1 MAFVMSALTTAM
13 PTVGVRG
20 NVRVAPKAPAQAVSL
35 VGSMNGSVSLGRE
48 GECPEALIPRP
59 ERRGGGEHARLRA
72 PDERV
77 ARFDAACGIGRVVV
91 WRVQAV
97 ALARRPPSPR
107 LSGAFFQGFRVLGS
121 PRFFLKWLRLGPTGR
136 ASERGA
142 GVNPLV
148 APRARAVDRPMGF
161 EPWNPD
167 FPPNHTRPRSTRR
180 FDASATSPR
189 PPPLSIFFLSGPS
202 P

>member
-59 ERRGGGEHARLRA
+59 ERRGGGEDARLHA
-72 PDERV
+72 PNERV
-77 ARFDAACGIGRVVV
+77 KRFDAACGIGRVVV

-107 LSGAFFQGFRVLGS
+107 LSGGFFFRVSGFWGS
-121 PRFFLKWLRLGPTGR
+121 PRFFKWLRLGRWDARRSG
-136 ASERGA
+136 ERG
-142 GVNPLV
+142 
-148 APRARAVDRPMGF
+148 
-161 EPWNPD
+161 
-167 FPPNHTRPRSTRR
+167 
-180 FDASATSPR
+180 
-189 PPPLSIFFLSGPS
+189 
-202 P
+202 

>member
-1 MAFVMSALTTAM
+1 M

-59 ERRGGGEHARLRA
+59 ERRGGGEDARLHA
-72 PDERV
+72 PNERV
-77 ARFDAACGIGRVVV
+77 KRFDAACGIGRVVV

-107 LSGAFFQGFRVLGS
+107 LSGGFFFRVSGFWGS
-121 PRFFLKWLRLGPTGR
+121 PRFFKWLRLGPMGR

-142 GVNPLV
+142 GVNPRD
-148 APRARAVDRPMGF
+148 APRARAVDRPMDF

-167 FPPNHTRPRSTRR
+167 FPNRARPRSTRR
-180 FDASATSPR
+180 FDPSATSPR
-189 PPPLSIFFLSGPS
+189 PHPLSIFFLSGPS
-202 P
+202 PRPVN

>member
-1 MAFVMSALTTAM
+1 MAFFMSALTTAM

-59 ERRGGGEHARLRA
+59 ERRGGGEDARLHA
-72 PDERV
+72 PNERV
-77 ARFDAACGIGRVVV
+77 KRFDAACGIGRVVV

-107 LSGAFFQGFRVLGS
+107 LSGGFFSGFQGF
-121 PRFFLKWLRLGPTGR
+121 
-136 ASERGA
+136 
-142 GVNPLV
+142 GVRH
-148 APRARAVDRPMGF
+148 AF
-161 EPWNPD
+161 
-167 FPPNHTRPRSTRR
+167 S
-180 FDASATSPR
+180 
-189 PPPLSIFFLSGPS
+189 SG
-202 P
+202 

>member
-77 ARFDAACGIGRVVV
+77 VV

-107 LSGAFFQGFRVLGS
+107 LSGGFFSGFQGF
-121 PRFFLKWLRLGPTGR
+121 
-136 ASERGA
+136 
-142 GVNPLV
+142 GVRH
-148 APRARAVDRPMGF
+148 AF
-161 EPWNPD
+161 
-167 FPPNHTRPRSTRR
+167 S
-180 FDASATSPR
+180 
-189 PPPLSIFFLSGPS
+189 SG
-202 P
+202 